1 MSNKKRKCQAV
12 CTPEAITHRR
22 KMRGSHYRDVGKNDS
37 TANEQSTLP
46 IALIPMIPYF

>member
-1 MSNKKRKCQAV
+1 MSNRKGNAKLCVLQKQLH
-12 CTPEAITHRR
+12 TGE

-46 IALIPMIPYF
+46 VALIPMIPYF